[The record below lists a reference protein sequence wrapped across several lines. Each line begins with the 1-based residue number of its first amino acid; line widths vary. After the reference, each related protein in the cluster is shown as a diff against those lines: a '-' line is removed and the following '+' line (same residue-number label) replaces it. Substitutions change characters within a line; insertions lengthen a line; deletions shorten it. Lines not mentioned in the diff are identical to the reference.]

1 MSELLYIKWRNKTV
15 TIHSA
20 HPPPPPPRPPG
31 HALLCRPFAAGSGL
45 SMFKQRGVKAPTT
58 TTTSNQNNNTT
69 KRRRRNMQ
77 QREATK
83 SKLKYFKTPFYDNF
97 AWYPSESFGT
107 PTHRSSRIAPPT
119 RPLLITVLSA
129 HCRPAG
135 CLAGH
140 VLPAPLSAQFCAI
153 FHFPFS
159 ISHFSRSSQ
168 PFWNFLAVA
177 VATKF
182 LRFPSAKI

>member
-1 MSELLYIKWRNKTV
+1 
-15 TIHSA
+15 
-20 HPPPPPPRPPG
+20 
-31 HALLCRPFAAGSGL
+31 
-45 SMFKQRGVKAPTT
+45 MFKQRGVKAPTT
-58 TTTSNQNNNTT
+58 TTTTSNQNNNTT
-69 KRRRRNMQ
+69 PKRGRRRNMQ

-140 VLPAPLSAQFCAI
+140 VLPAPSSAQFCAI
-153 FHFPFS
+153 SPFS
-159 ISHFSRSSQ
+159 IFHFSFLSVLAAFLEFSSRGRSYEVFAVPQ
-168 PFWNFLAVA
+168 RENLKCTRVPFF
-177 VATKF
+177 
-182 LRFPSAKI
+182 SARCEFKANSSY

>member
-1 MSELLYIKWRNKTV
+1 MPFCVGHSQLGAAYQCLNSAALKHQQQLQQPATRT
-15 TIHSA
+15 TIT
-20 HPPPPPPRPPG
+20 P
-31 HALLCRPFAAGSGL
+31 
-45 SMFKQRGVKAPTT
+45 
-58 TTTSNQNNNTT
+58 
-69 KRRRRNMQ
+69 KRRRRRSMQ

-140 VLPAPLSAQFCAI
+140 VLPAPFAPFP
-153 FHFPFS
+153 HFPFS
-159 ISHFSRSSQ
+159 ISHFSVFAAFLEFSSRGRSYEVFAVPQ
-168 PFWNFLAVA
+168 RENLKCTRVPFL
-177 VATKF
+177 
-182 LRFPSAKI
+182 SARCEFKANSSY